1 MSGSSLTLKDVL
13 ARTGRSYCF
22 LMHLSWGK
30 ASNEVKRKE
39 LWDYATTNGLIGIDC
54 NNPDVN
60 VRWAEFSRGQRAV
73 MSAHWRRHFDLFSA
87 MQIGDCV
94 VVANG
99 VTELLGIGVVK
110 GSYEFNGKLGAF
122 FRHVRRVD
130 WILQHQWGNRLR
142 LPIHYWFQ
150 GFQNTI
156 QRIDNNSDYWKIT
169 GFRFASGGVR
179 FPLQKATDL
188 KRALKTKYGLRGEGP
203 THKKLKEWVLA
214 NPEKIGLRR
223 VEASHLEYE
232 FLTGDRAD
240 IMFDLPKDHYAVVE
254 IETDD
259 LDLIRQGAF
268 QAIKYRTL
276 KCAEIG
282 CNINSNR
289 VRAVLVAQREPED
302 LAFCR
307 NYDIGF
313 IKCEAA

>member
-1 MSGSSLTLKDVL
+1 
-13 ARTGRSYCF
+13 
-22 LMHLSWGK
+22 MHLSWGK

-156 QRIDNNSDYWKIT
+156 QRIDNNIRRRPLSASKGYRSETSVEDKIRVT
-169 GFRFASGGVR
+169 RR
-179 FPLQKATDL
+179 RT
-188 KRALKTKYGLRGEGP
+188 
-203 THKKLKEWVLA
+203 
-214 NPEKIGLRR
+214 NPQE
-223 VEASHLEYE
+223 
-232 FLTGDRAD
+232 
-240 IMFDLPKDHYAVVE
+240 
-254 IETDD
+254 
-259 LDLIRQGAF
+259 
-268 QAIKYRTL
+268 
-276 KCAEIG
+276 
-282 CNINSNR
+282 
-289 VRAVLVAQREPED
+289 AQRVGSRESGED
-302 LAFCR
+302 WSPTR
-307 NYDIGF
+307 RGKPSRI
-313 IKCEAA
+313 